1 MEYVYLDLFSQ
12 STRPTIHFIQN
23 DALLKPRKLF
33 CDQFLVVL
41 RNWDSEGAGDFIPQP
56 LAVDMVRAAAYKRA
70 GVKPVMKTVSS
81 KLNLVQVSRV
91 TKRMILNERQLLA
104 ALQEKYNDTVWFER
118 GSHPQMIIQFTVL
131 ERESAADQVKR
142 FLVVDILVAAH
153 GAGLTNTIFM
163 LPNSYLI
170 ELMPPYWYLACYR
183 RLAEDASIGYKMLR
197 AKGKKGPQCDKD
209 PSSLLCQQ
217 KGIRDRN
224 FNTSIPDVV
233 KTVAYARGYVLRRKY
248 RV

>member
-1 MEYVYLDLFSQ
+1 
-12 STRPTIHFIQN
+12 
-23 DALLKPRKLF
+23 
-33 CDQFLVVL
+33 
-41 RNWDSEGAGDFIPQP
+41 
-56 LAVDMVRAAAYKRA
+56 MVRAAAYKRA

-142 FLVVDILVAAH
+142 FLAVDILVPR
-153 GAGLTNTIFM
+153 T
-163 LPNSYLI
+163 
-170 ELMPPYWYLACYR
+170 E
-183 RLAEDASIGYKMLR
+183 
-197 AKGKKGPQCDKD
+197 
-209 PSSLLCQQ
+209 
-217 KGIRDRN
+217 
-224 FNTSIPDVV
+224 
-233 KTVAYARGYVLRRKY
+233 